1 MNFIMFFGA
10 LQTIP
15 AELFEAAA
23 VDGCT
28 KWQEIKY
35 ISVPAIK
42 NVLFIN
48 ILLSIS
54 GSIQVFEIPYIMLNG
69 SNGTV
74 TPVIQIQQSAFS
86 DDRLGFAA
94 AMSMVVFMVVVI
106 AVSLQNIISKK
117 GDD

>member
-1 MNFIMFFGA
+1 
-10 LQTIP
+10 
-15 AELFEAAA
+15 
-23 VDGCT
+23 
-28 KWQEIKY
+28 
-35 ISVPAIK
+35 
-42 NVLFIN
+42 
-48 ILLSIS
+48 
-54 GSIQVFEIPYIMLNG
+54 MLNG